1 MMEVIGCLG
10 SQLQGS
16 YRLLPGLVRLR
27 EPGLDRPEVNI
38 LDIYLN
44 TYSYVQIWGTS
55 PSTHCPVEA
64 A

>member
-1 MMEVIGCLG
+1 MMDVIGCLG
-10 SQLQGS
+10 SQLQGF
-16 YRLLPGLVRLR
+16 YHLLPCLVRLR

-55 PSTHCPVEA
+55 PCTHCPVEA